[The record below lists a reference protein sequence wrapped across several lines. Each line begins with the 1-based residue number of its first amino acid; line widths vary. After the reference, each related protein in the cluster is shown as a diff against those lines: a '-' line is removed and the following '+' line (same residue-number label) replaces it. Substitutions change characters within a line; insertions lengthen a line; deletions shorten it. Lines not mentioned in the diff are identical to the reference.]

1 MANYKP
7 ESKIGMEVTSRYWAY
22 DKDGNF
28 KGEVK
33 LNARRKKYYEDEK
46 GMTFTRP
53 KGSIF

>member
-46 GMTFTRP
+46 GMTFKRP